1 MSGNASAPNGDDTDL
16 QEQVS
21 PVTLSADWSRVARL
35 LLIASLAVIGSV
47 GNIFMIS
54 SVMIED
60 HLKKRGNAFIVNV
73 ALADLLITGLVFPA
87 STVVLLAGLKDTPGV
102 CNFQWFLAILCCLVT
117 LMTLAA
123 TAAENYARLCLS
135 QDCYAMLTSTRI
147 TVAVLSIWLLSGLT
161 VTLQFVYNVGPGYCI
176 RRRLTGD
183 VLPYY
188 VIVGAFFVFL
198 PASLTFACYL
208 RITLRIRVAK
218 SRPSF
223 KPPMS
228 FSWDYAL
235 MKTNLYSFMLFVVFW
250 LPFGITLSV
259 GSVHTIPS
267 RLFYNLAWFALSKSC
282 INNFLYC
289 LTNRHFRNAYVNL
302 FHYCC
307 CKTTVSFS
315 RRPRG
320 ASEVSGPATRPTGD
334 VRVHII
340 PGYNMYSY
348 TSPQRAREVCKTATL
363 KRSVGSCR
371 PSTSRPNGRDVY
383 EL

>member
-1 MSGNASAPNGDDTDL
+1 MQSLQIGQNPYVSGNT
-16 QEQVS
+16 
-21 PVTLSADWSRVARL
+21 
-35 LLIASLAVIGSV
+35 
-47 GNIFMIS
+47 
-54 SVMIED
+54 
-60 HLKKRGNAFIVNV
+60 FIVNV
-73 ALADLLITGLVFPA
+73 ALADLLITGFVFPA
-87 STVVLLAGLKDTPGV
+87 STVVLLAGLKDPPGV
-102 CNFQWFLAILCCLVT
+102 CNFQWFLAILCWLVT
-117 LMTLAA
+117 LLTLAA

-135 QDCYAMLTSTRI
+135 HDCYAMLTSTRI
-147 TVAVLSIWLLSGLT
+147 TVAVLTIWLLSGLT
-161 VTLQFVYNVGPGYCI
+161 VTLQFVYNVGPDYCTPP
-176 RRRLTGD
+176 RRTGD

-235 MKTNLYSFMLFVVFW
+235 MRTNLYSFVLFVVFW
-250 LPFGITLSV
+250 LPFGITLGV
-259 GSVHTIPS
+259 GSVRTIS
-267 RLFYNLAWFALSKSC
+267 NRLFYNLAWFALSKSC

-320 ASEVSGPATRPTGD
+320 ASEGLSPTTRPTGD

-348 TSPQRAREVCKTATL
+348 TSPQRAREVCKTATP
-363 KRSVGSCR
+363 KRSTGSCR

>member
-1 MSGNASAPNGDDTDL
+1 MLNSNSDRILSVSLSKMSETILIHGHQLLHSSNTFVLRIVEAL
-16 QEQVS
+16 QIGLNFYVS
-21 PVTLSADWSRVARL
+21 
-35 LLIASLAVIGSV
+35 
-47 GNIFMIS
+47 
-54 SVMIED
+54 
-60 HLKKRGNAFIVNV
+60 GNAFIVNV

-87 STVVLLAGLKDTPGV
+87 STVVLLAGLKDAPGV
-102 CNFQWFLAILCCLVT
+102 CNFQWFLANLCCLVT
-117 LMTLAA
+117 LLTLAA

-147 TVAVLSIWLLSGLT
+147 TVAVLTIWLLSGLT
-161 VTLQFVYNVGPGYCI
+161 VTLQFVYNVGPGYCTQRQI
-176 RRRLTGD
+176 TGD
-183 VLPYY
+183 VLPYH

-223 KPPMS
+223 KPLMS

-235 MKTNLYSFMLFVVFW
+235 MKTNLYSFVLFVVFW
-250 LPFGITLSV
+250 LPFGITLGVESV
-259 GSVHTIPS
+259 RTIPP

-320 ASEVSGPATRPTGD
+320 ASEVSGPSTRPTGD

-363 KRSVGSCR
+363 KRSAGSCR

>member
-1 MSGNASAPNGDDTDL
+1 MK
-16 QEQVS
+16 
-21 PVTLSADWSRVARL
+21 LSDFSWSSERVFNRL
-35 LLIASLAVIGSV
+35 WIDYGIVRPLLHVEHGQFVDPLIIKTK
-47 GNIFMIS
+47 
-54 SVMIED
+54 ED
-60 HLKKRGNAFIVNV
+60 HAQICRNAFVVNV

-87 STVVLLAGLKDTPGV
+87 STVVLLAGLKESLGV
-102 CNFQWFLAILCCLVT
+102 CNFQWFLAMLCCLVT
-117 LMTLAA
+117 LLTLAA
-123 TAAENYARLCLS
+123 IAAENYARLCLS

-147 TVAVLSIWLLSGLT
+147 TIAVLTIWLFSGIA
-161 VTLQFVYNVGPGYCI
+161 VTLQFVYNVGPDYCT
-176 RRRLTGD
+176 RRRLAGD

-188 VIVGAFFVFL
+188 AIVGAFFVFL
-198 PASLTFACYL
+198 PATLTFACYL
-208 RITLRIRVAK
+208 HITLRIRTAK

-223 KPPMS
+223 KPPVS
-228 FSWDYAL
+228 FSWDYSL
-235 MKTNLYSFMLFVVFW
+235 MKTNLYSFVLFVVFW
-250 LPFGITLSV
+250 LPFGITLGV
-259 GSVHTIPS
+259 GTMHTIPG

-289 LTNRHFRNAYVNL
+289 ITNRHFRNAYVNL

-320 ASEVSGPATRPTGD
+320 GVEVAGPTTRPTGD

-348 TSPQRAREVCKTATL
+348 TSPQRAREVSKTATL
-363 KRSVGSCR
+363 KRSAGSCR

>member
-1 MSGNASAPNGDDTDL
+1 M
-16 QEQVS
+16 
-21 PVTLSADWSRVARL
+21 
-35 LLIASLAVIGSV
+35 
-47 GNIFMIS
+47 
-54 SVMIED
+54 
-60 HLKKRGNAFIVNV
+60 NV

-87 STVVLLAGLKDTPGV
+87 STVVLLAGLKDAPEV
-102 CNFQWFLAILCCLVT
+102 CNFQSFLAILCCLVT
-117 LMTLAA
+117 LLTLAA

-147 TVAVLSIWLLSGLT
+147 TVAVLTIWLLSGLT
-161 VTLQFVYNVGPGYCI
+161 VTLQFVYNVGPGYCKPH
-176 RRRLTGD
+176 RLTGD
-183 VLPYY
+183 VLPHY
-188 VIVGAFFVFL
+188 VIVGAFFVLL

-208 RITLRIRVAK
+208 HITLRIRVAK

-228 FSWDYAL
+228 FSWDYSL

-250 LPFGITLSV
+250 LPFGITLGV
-259 GSVHTIPS
+259 GSVRTISS

-282 INNFLYC
+282 FNNFLYC

-320 ASEVSGPATRPTGD
+320 ASEGLSATTRPTGD

-348 TSPQRAREVCKTATL
+348 TSPQRAREVCKTATP
-363 KRSVGSCR
+363 KRSAGPCR

-383 EL
+383 ELWWTSGCPVNEHDE